1 MKFSM
6 TFNDCFTIPNISI
19 LFQGYPKQNLPWSP
33 VEIPR
38 NGKLFSYVEEIVCNH
53 LLANKNLL
61 MPLENLLERE
71 IDVLPFSIIS
81 KKVEKSALI
90 PIDFIEIEDIAFCKE
105 SRNPVI
111 EKIRIGH
118 YLAFYNQ
125 SLCEIDGKYVLDMNN
140 CLIKNKKIITFI
152 NQLISEAGFQ
162 KRIRQVLDRKYGK
175 SFYLGIEFKHQK
187 SPLIFSYE

>member
-1 MKFSM
+1 
-6 TFNDCFTIPNISI
+6 
-19 LFQGYPKQNLPWSP
+19 
-33 VEIPR
+33 
-38 NGKLFSYVEEIVCNH
+38 
-53 LLANKNLL
+53 